1 MQGERQRGAVAAW
14 GESPA
19 CRLDRTRRYD
29 NAIPF
34 ESKTVEGKS
43 AGLETF
49 PGTPLVLNFFASW
62 RDPGREEMP
71 PINELAAKAGGN
83 YPVLGIAVEDTR
95 AAVTDYAKEARL
107 PST

>member
-1 MQGERQRGAVAAW
+1 MLSPLGANLLHVAW
-14 GESPA
+14 TEPDGM
-19 CRLDRTRRYD
+19 TM
-29 NAIPF
+29 PF
-34 ESKTVEGKS
+34 HSESKTVEGKS

-71 PINELAAKAGGN
+71 LINELAAKAGGN